1 MNDSN
6 FKSFKTKLL
15 GNTAAVRANRILKD
29 ATITLS
35 LKGLSYFW
43 RSLERPLINSKVELK
58 FN

>member
-6 FKSFKTKLL
+6 FKSFKAKLL
-15 GNTAAVRANRILKD
+15 GNTVAVRANRILKD

-58 FN
+58 IN